1 MWGLRGRSGK
11 READSGNCPAFA
23 AAGVCVLL
31 LVACGPRPGS
41 TTPTGAIVAFKP
53 IAPDAADLWD
63 RQTTENADILGAI
76 VGEFNAGN
84 PGLPVKIVQS
94 GNYADIY
101 RKTTAAIQAGTLPA
115 MAVAYGN
122 MTVEYAR
129 AGAVAGLDEFIRDP
143 ERGLTEADLAD
154 FFPAML
160 DQNRYPELDGAI
172 LSWPYTKAVLVM
184 YFNTRVMSAAGI
196 DAPPATWDE
205 FVAQCRTIKAKT
217 GKRALCLDVDAST
230 LNGMIFSRGGEIMA
244 GGRPVYRTAQAQ
256 AAFEMLALLFQE
268 DLAFQNTPRS
278 FNDQTSFGADE
289 TAFVF
294 RPSSSLPYFKIVME
308 GTDGWGVAPIPHDD
322 AANPATVLY
331 GANVS
336 VFNTTPE
343 HQRTAWD
350 FLKHFTSPRV
360 NAEWAVKTGYLPC
373 RKSATEDPALQAFW
387 AEWKYNRVAFDCLA
401 FARSEPNIAGW
412 QTMRGLLENAATEV
426 VTGLKKPDAALEGLQ
441 TAIDAE
447 YARR

>member
-1 MWGLRGRSGK
+1 MWGLKDK
-11 READSGNCPAFA
+11 RLAI
-23 AAGVCVLL
+23 AGFCALALL
-31 LVACGPRPGS
+31 ACGPRPTSLPTSGGAA
-41 TTPTGAIVAFKP
+41 TTTFKP

-63 RQTTENADILGAI
+63 RQTTENADVLEAI
-76 VGEFNAGN
+76 VNEFNGAH

-101 RKTTAAIQAGTLPA
+101 RKTTAAIKAGTLPS

-129 AGAVAGLDEFIRDP
+129 AGAVAGLDEFIHDP
-143 ERGLTEADLAD
+143 KQGLSETDLAD
-154 FFPAML
+154 FFPVML
-160 DQNRYPELDGAI
+160 EQNRYPEFDGAI

-184 YFNTRVMSAAGI
+184 YFNTRVLSAAGI
-196 DAPPATWDE
+196 DTPPATWEE
-205 FVAQCRTIKAKT
+205 FIAQCRTVKAKT

-230 LNGMIFSRGGEIMA
+230 LNAMVFSRGGAIVKDGVPM
-244 GGRPVYRTAQAQ
+244 YRSPETQ
-256 AAFEMLALLFQE
+256 AAFEMLALLFKE
-268 DLAFQNTPRS
+268 DLAFQNTPRT
-278 FNDQTSFGADE
+278 FNDQTAFGADD
-289 TAFVF
+289 TAFAF

-308 GTDGWGVAPIPHDD
+308 GTDGWGAAPIPH
-322 AANPATVLY
+322 AEGANPATVLY

-336 VFNTTPE
+336 VFKTTPE
-343 HQRTAWD
+343 HQQTAWA

-387 AEWKYNRVAFDCLA
+387 AEWKYNRVAFDCLT
-401 FARSEPNIAGW
+401 FAKSEPNVAGW
-412 QTMRGLLENAATEV
+412 QTVRGLLENAATEV
-426 VTGLKKPDAALEGLQ
+426 VTGLKTPADAIEGLQ
-441 TAIDAE
+441 KAIDAE